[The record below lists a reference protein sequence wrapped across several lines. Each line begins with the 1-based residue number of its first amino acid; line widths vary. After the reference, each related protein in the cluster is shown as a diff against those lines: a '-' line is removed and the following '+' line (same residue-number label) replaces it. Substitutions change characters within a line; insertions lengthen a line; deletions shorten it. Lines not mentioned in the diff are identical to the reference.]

1 MSIVPDADKTL
12 TTATVAIIAGMIR
25 VLAMCVSY
33 VEATLA
39 LAIPNAPIV
48 DTILASVVRIAVIF
62 PVLVVLIAAMI
73 LAFAMMKIQS
83 RTIRMT
89 VTAPNVRS
97 VED

>member
-48 DTILASVVRIAVIF
+48 DTILASVVRIAV
-62 PVLVVLIAAMI
+62 LVVLIAAMI

-89 VTAPNVRS
+89 VMVPNVRS

>member
-1 MSIVPDADKTL
+1 MSIVLDADKTL

-73 LAFAMMKIQS
+73 LALAMMKIQTW
-83 RTIRMT
+83 TIRMT
-89 VTAPNVRS
+89 VTAPSVRYE
-97 VED
+97 ED

>member
-1 MSIVPDADKTL
+1 M

-33 VEATLA
+33 VEAPLA

-48 DTILASVVRIAVIF
+48 DTILASVVRFAVIT
-62 PVLVVLIAAMI
+62 PALVVLIAAMI
-73 LAFAMMKIQS
+73 LALAMMIQT

-89 VTAPNVRS
+89 VTAPSVRYA
-97 VED
+97 ED

>member
-1 MSIVPDADKTL
+1 MNIVPYAGKTL

-39 LAIPNAPIV
+39 LAISNAPIV
-48 DTILASVVRIAVIF
+48 DRIFASVVRFAVII
-62 PVLVVLIAAMI
+62 PALVVLIAAMI
-73 LAFAMMKIQS
+73 LAFAMMKIQT

-89 VTAPNVRS
+89 VTVPSVRYA
-97 VED
+97 ED

>member
-1 MSIVPDADKTL
+1 MDKTL

-48 DTILASVVRIAVIF
+48 DTILASVVRIAVII
-62 PVLVVLIAAMI
+62 PALVVPIAAMI
-73 LAFAMMKIQS
+73 LAFAMMIQS

-89 VTAPNVRS
+89 VMVPNVRS